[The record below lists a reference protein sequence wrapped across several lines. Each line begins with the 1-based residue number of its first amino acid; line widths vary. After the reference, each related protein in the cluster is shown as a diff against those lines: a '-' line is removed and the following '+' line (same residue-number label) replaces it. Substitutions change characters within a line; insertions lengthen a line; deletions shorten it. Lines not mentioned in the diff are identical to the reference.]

1 MSKLRPVPAERVI
14 KALQKAGFEMVRRR
28 GSHVFLKHADGR
40 TTVIPVHKGENL
52 GRGLL
57 RKIVHDVELTREEF
71 LELLGRA

>member
-1 MSKLRPVPAERVI
+1 VSKLRPVPAERVI